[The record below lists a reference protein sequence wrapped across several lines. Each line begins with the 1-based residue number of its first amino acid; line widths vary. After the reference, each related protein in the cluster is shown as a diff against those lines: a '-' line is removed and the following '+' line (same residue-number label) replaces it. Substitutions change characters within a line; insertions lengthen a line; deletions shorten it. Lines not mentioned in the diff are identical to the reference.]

1 MSITAFLA
9 FAILGCDF
17 MLYFLFKLLYG
28 EKRSRRRTTR
38 PTTSA
43 TFVAQ
48 RSRRRT
54 TRPTTSATFVAQRS
68 PQSDS
73 LVSHLPPLA
82 TKPAVIA
89 FPRKVNAPSSRLE
102 RAAHNRIV
110 TASLSR
116 TRA

>member
-9 FAILGCDF
+9 LAILGCDF

-28 EKRSRRRTTR
+28 EKRSRRRTAR
-38 PTTSA
+38 PATSA
-43 TFVAQ
+43 TFIAH
-48 RSRRRT
+48 R
-54 TRPTTSATFVAQRS
+54 A

-73 LVSHLPPLA
+73 LPSHLPPLA
-82 TKPAVIA
+82 TKSPVIA
-89 FPRKVNAPSSRLE
+89 FPREVNAPSARLK
-102 RAAHNRIV
+102 RAVHNRIV

>member
-1 MSITAFLA
+1 LAWDIRRDSTFFLLEVAMSITAFLA

-28 EKRSRRRTTR
+28 EK
-38 PTTSA
+38 
-43 TFVAQ
+43 

-110 TASLSR
+110 SASLSR

>member
-28 EKRSRRRTTR
+28 EKCSRRSTNS
-38 PTTSA
+38 PATSA
-43 TFVAQ
+43 TFIAH
-48 RSRRRT
+48 R
-54 TRPTTSATFVAQRS
+54 F

-73 LVSHLPPLA
+73 LQSHLPPLA
-82 TKPAVIA
+82 AKSPLIQ
-89 FPRKVNAPSSRLE
+89 FPRQVHAPRLE

>member
-38 PTTSA
+38 PATSA
-43 TFVAQ
+43 TFIAH
-48 RSRRRT
+48 
-54 TRPTTSATFVAQRS
+54 RS

-73 LVSHLPPLA
+73 LQSHLPLPPLA
-82 TKPAVIA
+82 TKSPVVS
-89 FPRKVNAPSSRLE
+89 FPRKLNAPSTRLE

>member
-1 MSITAFLA
+1 LVWDICRDSTSFVLEVPMSITAFLA

-38 PTTSA
+38 PATSA
-43 TFVAQ
+43 TFIAH
-48 RSRRRT
+48 
-54 TRPTTSATFVAQRS
+54 RS

-73 LVSHLPPLA
+73 LQSHLPPLA
-82 TKPAVIA
+82 AKSPLIQ
-89 FPRKVNAPSSRLE
+89 FPRQVHAPRLE